1 MNNDCWWW
9 RRLAVSLSLH
19 IAAQV
24 QFCLHDPSYHRCI
37 KSGWGWW
44 GPSIQQHIS
53 HTHMLSISHFFFCFL
68 LSSSSSSR
76 LGKLSTGLLIR
87 LETVAKSSS
96 HLLFVSCCKQIDY
109 MVYTI
114 LLYYIRYT
122 HTLNRRRHCVVSAAT
137 EDPCHSFEY

>member
-1 MNNDCWWW
+1 MNNDYWW
-9 RRLAVSLSLH
+9 RRLAVSLSPYRSTSSVLSTRPKKK
-19 IAAQV
+19 
-24 QFCLHDPSYHRCI
+24 LSYHRCI
-37 KSGWGWW
+37 KSGWWWW
-44 GPSIQQHIS
+44 GRSIQQHIS
-53 HTHMLSISHFFFCFL
+53 HTHMLSISHFFFCL
-68 LSSSSSSR
+68 LSSSSSR
-76 LGKLSTGLLIR
+76 LGKLSIGLLIR

-114 LLYYIRYT
+114 LLYYIRCT

>member
-1 MNNDCWWW
+1 MVTTSSC
-9 RRLAVSLSLH
+9 LSLSPYRSTSSVLSTRPKLSSMYK
-19 IAAQV
+19 V
-24 QFCLHDPSYHRCI
+24 GMRMMRTVY
-37 KSGWGWW
+37 
-44 GPSIQQHIS
+44 IQQHIS